1 MRKKAYRREKVM
13 SKSKRIFSLLKQSAL
28 LISLSSIPFSSVLGQ
43 TFDFSNLSISNQ
55 LEYSIENETHDEII
69 EDWFELRYQTEPFSF
84 GARFEIF
91 QPSER
96 KNIPPDS
103 TYEGF
108 PFRYVEFQRSGIRI
122 TAGNFYDIFG
132 RGIAFRSYE
141 NRDIRTDNSLDGLR
155 VKVEKDIFDL
165 TFLTGKMLSK
175 NISGIPQERIDL
187 LHAVNFETRLTD
199 KFEIG
204 PFQHLLVGTS
214 ILRQNPQDDIR
225 REMATG
231 RVEAGISNLYFYG
244 EYGSKLNHPGSAIYL
259 GTNLD
264 LFGLGLSL
272 EYKEYD
278 QFALRT
284 SDRRVDYNTPP
295 ALTKEHTYTLLSRNA
310 YALNVNDE
318 KGFQAEVIYSPLPM
332 NTILLNFSQTKS
344 LNGRLQFEEVY
355 GEWSRYQGDWLYA
368 VLAFGSQI
376 TQDVRSITPILELEF
391 LLDERNSFRTELQH
405 QHQKGSFIGEYDIDM
420 LVAEYSR
427 SPRWTFSLI
436 GERNNLSD
444 LQKGILGLPDN
455 KTFIAVQASIQL
467 SENHD
472 LIVFGGSRQKGKV
485 CVGGVCRTE
494 PQFEGVEVRLFSRF

>member
-1 MRKKAYRREKVM
+1 M
-13 SKSKRIFSLLKQSAL
+13 SKNKRSLPLLKQAAL
-28 LISLSSIPFSSVLGQ
+28 LIILSPILFSSAPAQ
-43 TFDFSNLSISNQ
+43 TIDLANLSISNQ
-55 LEYSIENETHDEII
+55 LEYSIENETHDEIV
-69 EDWFELRYQTEPFSF
+69 EDWFDVRYQTEPFSF

-96 KNIPPDS
+96 KDIPPDS

-108 PFRYVEFQRSGIRI
+108 PFRFVEFRRSGVGI

-141 NRDIRTDNSLDGLR
+141 NRDVRIDNSLDGLR
-155 VKVEKDIFDL
+155 VDIERDIFDF

-175 NISGIPQERIDL
+175 NVSGIPQERMDL
-187 LHAVNFETRLTD
+187 LHAANLEARLTD
-199 KFEIG
+199 RFEIG

-214 ILRQNPQDDIR
+214 VLRQNLPGSLR
-225 REMATG
+225 REIATG
-231 RVEAGISNLYFYG
+231 RVEVGISSLYFYG
-244 EYGSKLNHPGSAIYL
+244 EYGNKLNHPGRAIYM

-284 SDRRVDYNTPP
+284 SDNRVDYNTPP

-310 YALNVNDE
+310 HALNVDDE
-318 KGFQAEVIYSPLPM
+318 KGYQAEATCSPLPM
-332 NTILLNFSQTKS
+332 NTLLLNFSQTKS
-344 LNGRLQFEEVY
+344 LDGRLQFEEVY

-368 VLAFGSQI
+368 VIAFGSQLSL
-376 TQDVRSITPILELEF
+376 DVRSVTPILELEF
-391 LLDERNSFRTELQH
+391 FLDERNSLRTEFQH
-405 QHQKGSFIGEYDIDM
+405 QHQKGSFVGEYDIDLM
-420 LVAEYSR
+420 VAEYSR
-427 SPRWTFSLI
+427 SPGWTFSFI

-444 LQKGILGLPDN
+444 LQRGILRLPD
-455 KTFIAVQASIQL
+455 KDIFVAGQVSIQL
-467 SENHD
+467 SESHD

-494 PQFEGVEVRLFSRF
+494 PEFEGVEVKLFSRF